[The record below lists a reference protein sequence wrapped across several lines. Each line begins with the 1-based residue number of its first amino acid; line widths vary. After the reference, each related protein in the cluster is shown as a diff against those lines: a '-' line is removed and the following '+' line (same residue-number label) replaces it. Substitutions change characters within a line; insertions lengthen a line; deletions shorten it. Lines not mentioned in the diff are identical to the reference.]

1 MKETFYN
8 LGEEK
13 QARIMRAVL
22 EEFALSGFDKTS
34 LDAIVRRAGIS
45 KGGLYEYIE
54 TKEDLFRYALEYS
67 YVLMEGYI
75 RKGTSSGTM
84 PSDPLERTRFISSVA
99 VEFFLREPGVISF
112 IVKADQAERR
122 DMRRHGQAVF
132 DRYFEGLYG
141 DADYCA
147 ISCGK
152 DRALALIK
160 WLLVKTRN
168 DFSENLAALGK
179 SELCRDAYLEEW
191 DFFLSVLAKGIY
203 RV

>member
-8 LGEEK
+8 LAEEK
-13 QARIMRAVL
+13 QTRIMRAAL

-67 YVLMEGYI
+67 YGRMEKHI
-75 RKGTSSGTM
+75 RDGTSSGTM
-84 PSDPLERTRFISSVA
+84 PADPLERTRFISSVA
-99 VEFFLREPGVISF
+99 VEFFIREPDVISF
-112 IVKADQAERR
+112 LVKAEQAERR
-122 DMRRHGQAVF
+122 DMKRHGQAVF
-132 DRYFEGLYG
+132 DRYFEGLYA
-141 DADYCA
+141 DADYDA

-152 DRALALIK
+152 DRALSLIK

-168 DFSENLAALGK
+168 DFSENLATLRK